1 MSIGL
6 TEREVNWQG
15 FIAQEITPFWQRYHQ
30 AIELTTM
37 DGLTQYCATFLHPE
51 AKRNIILLP
60 GRVETYLKYQEVIYD
75 LFNTQANVFVIDHRG
90 QGQSQ
95 RMLEDAEKGYVAHF
109 NHYAEDLEK
118 ALAYTRF
125 LDNNLPN
132 SVVAHSMGSAIA
144 LNWLHLYQPKIKKL
158 VLCAPMLGINA
169 GLLPQ
174 KTAFYIASVVDC
186 LNRIFRSEPGYFFGQ
201 VPYHRPDFADNV
213 LTGSKMRFEYG
224 QDIQAQYK
232 LGGVTTT
239 WLKEALRLINRLPS
253 QSRFLSCDVLLLQAE
268 KDVVVSLP
276 AQDKWHEYASEF
288 DKNAIKR
295 LVKNARH
302 EILME
307 SDDIRA
313 EVITQI
319 RHFLQG

>member
-1 MSIGL
+1 MSIRL
-6 TEREVNWQG
+6 SEREANWQG
-15 FIAQEITPFWQRYHQ
+15 FIAQEITPFWQCYHQ
-30 AIELTTM
+30 AIELTTL
-37 DGLTQYCATFLHPE
+37 DGLTQSCATFRHPQ

-60 GRVETYLKYQEVIYD
+60 GRVETYPKYQEVIFD

-90 QGQSQ
+90 QGHSQ
-95 RMLEDAEKGYVAHF
+95 RMLKSTQKGHVAHF
-109 NHYAEDLEK
+109 NHYAEDLEQ

-125 LDNNLPN
+125 IDNDLPT
-132 SVVAHSMGSAIA
+132 SVVAHSMGGAIA
-144 LNWLHLYQPKIKKL
+144 LNWLHLYQPNIDKL

-174 KTAFYIASVVDC
+174 KTAFYIACFVDRI
-186 LNRIFRSEPGYFFGQ
+186 NRIFKSEPGYFFGQ
-201 VPYHRPDFADNV
+201 QPYNRPDFSDNV
-213 LTGSKMRFEYG
+213 LTGSKVRFDFG
-224 QDIQAQYK
+224 QDIQAQCK

-253 QSRFLSCDVLLLQAE
+253 QSRFLNCDVLLLQAE

-288 DKNAIKR
+288 DKNVIKR